1 MRGAD
6 VTRRARARTSTW
18 LHGGLHPDRTGY
30 HPAAAPLAPPRL
42 PDDLTPGERRLVIGL
57 LDGRL
62 LRTEVYGDDG
72 GDRAALPYLITEH
85 RYGVTRGPDGVPRV
99 HPLETVT
106 THVERAGADPDP
118 RVVHDLVLAV
128 DEHGTVVSSARIG
141 YPRLIPKQPG
151 QETLHVLL
159 TENRPAEDGQGP
171 LAETLRFELTGLRP
185 PPGRRFTVAELR
197 EAAASA
203 AFVPFEGTARPDR
216 ARLRLIG
223 HRRIRYWND
232 DFTGPLPLGHAGSAA
247 LVHGVWDLALTPGL
261 LTGVFG
267 GRVDVADLDAAGYL
281 HDDAGCWIPSD
292 ADAPG
297 RPGRDAPLASGT
309 RVDHDPLGRVVRTEH
324 PDGTVS
330 EVDHHA
336 WRREHWDACDTVLA
350 SRWYADRGAPDPLTD
365 EPANPEVRA
374 AWLAAHHADTPS
386 TTHLDPLG
394 RAVIEVVDADGLDQF
409 ATHLRLDANGHVR
422 DVVDARGVTALTRD
436 VDLLGREL
444 RVVTPDTG
452 ERLTFPDAAGRP
464 AQTWYGGTM
473 VRRVFDADGRRRA
486 TWVHRGATAVLA
498 EFFVHADGDHRDRP
512 LFVFDGAGMVRL
524 GPHGFTRRLT
534 ADHRAPPDWSV
545 LDGLPAAEV
554 ERAAEELLDPH
565 AYALETIQDGRALRI
580 RCPDGTLIDR
590 RRDESG
596 RLLSVTRTP
605 PEHDLPVPV
614 LTGITRDPAGRPVLI
629 AYGDGTVVR
638 RAYDPLGALVADGS
652 ARYGYDAL
660 GRLLRAESPAG
671 ILCRSY
677 DPVGNPLSTVHTGP
691 LGGAPRIV
699 RFHHAEDPE
708 TGDPLSNR
716 VVAHSSPADPE
727 GVFSALFE
735 YDDRGNMTE
744 LPHLPGAVVSWDH
757 DGYPE
762 RIDFADG
769 RVAHYAHDPDG
780 TRVRATVEHPDG
792 TLDER
797 VHIGDWTLR
806 RTTRDGV
813 LVAESRRLDLVD
825 GDDHFGVVELT
836 DGAVAPEGRVA
847 DPETG
852 LEYRGCRL
860 LAPWL
865 GRSLSPGYAH
875 TGPVAPAWPP
885 GR

>member
-18 LHGGLHPDRTGY
+18 LHDGLRPDRAGY
-30 HPAAAPLAPPRL
+30 HPAAPPLAPPRL
-42 PDDLTPGERRLVIGL
+42 PEDLAPAERHAAASL

-62 LRTEVYGDDG
+62 LRTEVYGEDG
-72 GDRAALPYLITEH
+72 GDRAALPYLVTEH
-85 RYGVTRGPDGVPRV
+85 RYGVARGHDGTLRV

-106 THVERAGADPDP
+106 THVERSGPDPDP
-118 RVVHDLVLAV
+118 RVVHDVVLAV
-128 DEHGTVVSSARIG
+128 DEHGTILSSARVG
-141 YPRLIPKQPG
+141 YPRLIPRQPG
-151 QETLHVLL
+151 QEALHVLL
-159 TENRPAEDGQGP
+159 TANRPAVDRPGAI
-171 LAETLRFELTGLRP
+171 AETLRYELTGLRP
-185 PPGRRFTVAELR
+185 PPDRRFTVAELR
-197 EAAASA
+197 EAAEA
-203 AFVPFEGTARPDR
+203 AAHVPFEGTARPDR
-216 ARLRLIG
+216 VRLRLIA
-223 HRRIRYWND
+223 HRRVRYWDD
-232 DFTGPLPLGHAGSAA
+232 DFTGPLPQGRAGAAA
-247 LVHGVWDLALTPGL
+247 LIHRAWDLALTPGL
-261 LTGVFG
+261 LAGVFG
-267 GRVDVADLDAAGYL
+267 DRVDDEALAAAGYL
-281 HDDAGCWIPSD
+281 HDEDGCWIPAGAGD
-292 ADAPG
+292 PEDG
-297 RPGRDAPLASGT
+297 RPAPPTPGT
-309 RVDHDPLGRVVRTEH
+309 RVDRDPLGRVVRTEH

-336 WRREHWDACDTVLA
+336 WRREHWDACDTVLS
-350 SRWYADRGAPDPLTD
+350 SRWYADRGSPDPLTD
-365 EPANPEVRA
+365 EPGDPEVRA

-409 ATHLRLDANGHVR
+409 ATHLRLDADGHVR
-422 DVVDARGVTALTRD
+422 EIVDARGMTALTRV

-444 RVVTPDTG
+444 SVVTPDAG

-464 AQTWYGGTM
+464 ARTWTGGTM

-486 TWVHRGATAVLA
+486 TWIHRGATAVLA
-498 EFFVHADGDHRDRP
+498 EFFVHADGDHRERP

-524 GPHGFTRRLT
+524 GPHGFTRRLA
-534 ADHRAPPDWSV
+534 ADHRTVPDWSA
-545 LDGLPAAEV
+545 LDGLPASDV
-554 ERAAEELLDPH
+554 ERAAETLLDS
-565 AYALETIQDGRALRI
+565 ASYALETIQDGRTLRT
-580 RCPDGTLIDR
+580 RCPDGTLVHR

-596 RLLSVTRTP
+596 RLAALAETP

-614 LTGITRDPAGRPVLI
+614 LTGITPDAAGRPVRI

-638 RAYDPLGALVADGS
+638 RAYDPLGALVADGP

-677 DPVGNPLSTVHTGP
+677 DPVGNPLSTIHTGP
-691 LGGAPRIV
+691 SGGAPRIV

-735 YDDRGNMTE
+735 YDERGNMTE
-744 LPHLPGAVVSWDH
+744 LPHLPGAIVSWDH
-757 DGYPE
+757 DGRPE
-762 RIDFADG
+762 RVDFADG
-769 RVAHYAHDPDG
+769 RVARYAHDPDG

-806 RTTRDGV
+806 RTVRDGV

-825 GDDHFGVVELT
+825 GDDHFGEVELA